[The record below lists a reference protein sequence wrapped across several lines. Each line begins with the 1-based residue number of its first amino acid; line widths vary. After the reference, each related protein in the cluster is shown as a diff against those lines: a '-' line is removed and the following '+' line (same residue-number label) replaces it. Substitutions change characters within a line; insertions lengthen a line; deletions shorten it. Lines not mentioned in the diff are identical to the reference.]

1 MFRKYHSSFSFL
13 LKSRLLIM
21 FAIREEVYA
30 TVDGISFILILR
42 FSRLAQE
49 AIIIIANNIINL
61 IVYVTDHDQQLSSL
75 AMVQSK

>member
-1 MFRKYHSSFSFL
+1 
-13 LKSRLLIM
+13 M

-42 FSRLAQE
+42 FSGLVQE
-49 AIIIIANNIINL
+49 AIIIIAYNVINFV
-61 IVYVTDHDQQLSSL
+61 VYVTDHDQQLSSL